1 MKETKA
7 KKQFRLY
14 DIYRYMAQEEASS
27 IHGIETY
34 KVERQQTVTVI
45 VITFDTGFIATH
57 YCASEADLKDAVRWI
72 NKHLGNCGIP
82 GPKHS
87 KGKQIRFKI

>member
-1 MKETKA
+1 M

-27 IHGIETY
+27 IRGIDSYYVVRTNENNIL
-34 KVERQQTVTVI
+34 VVL
-45 VITFDTGFIATH
+45 TFENGFEVSH
-57 YCASEADLKDAVRWI
+57 YCASETDLKDAVRWV
-72 NKHLGNCGIP
+72 NKHLGNCSIP

-87 KGKQIRFKI
+87 KGKQVRFKI